1 MPAQGPPYG
10 PRQGPP
16 QDHPYGGNPYGAP
29 HGMPQEPWQPPQGR
43 PPQGQDQRRPPR
55 SAPPQDPYGPAPG
68 PRRRLLWT
76 AAVTGGVLVLLIAVI
91 AVTGG
96 FASDGTA
103 PPTVPLGKSI
113 DQTEF
118 QTTVLNGYWAQH
130 TNVIGQTTRTMVAR
144 LRVTNVGD
152 RTASLDDYLKTVV
165 PLQAWGAG
173 LLSTIDTTAYIGS
186 DKVEQLPPGIP
197 VDVLAHYTPNT
208 SDKHATTLNLRFC
221 QIQHRSDF
229 YYRGHQVWV
238 PACDGWGVF
247 DRRELVAPRD
257 ISGPGI
263 TQQQKVQKANELH
276 KQGEAARKK
285 KVFSYTGIVAQVNV
299 PLKGAS

>member
-1 MPAQGPPYG
+1 MPHGQPYDMPSGWGQAPPQGPGQGQGWGQVQSQGWSQAQGPG
-10 PRQGPP
+10 QGQGQTQGPG
-16 QDHPYGGNPYGAP
+16 QSK
-29 HGMPQEPWQPPQGR
+29 GR
-43 PPQGQDQRRPPR
+43 RKALWI
-55 SAPPQDPYGPAPG
+55 SAVA
-68 PRRRLLWT
+68 
-76 AAVTGGVLVLLIAVI
+76 GGVVVLLIAVI

-103 PPTVPLGKSI
+103 PRTVPLGKSI

-118 QTTVLNGYWAQH
+118 QTTVLGGYWAQH
-130 TNVIGQTTRTMVAR
+130 TNAIGQTTRTMVAR
-144 LRVTNVGD
+144 LRVTNAGD

-165 PLQAWGAG
+165 PLQAWGGG
-173 LLSTIDTTAYIGS
+173 LLSTIDTTAYNAGGKI
-186 DKVEQLPPGIP
+186 DQLPPGIP
-197 VDVLAHYTPNT
+197 VDVLAHYTPNPG
-208 SDKHATTLNLRFC
+208 DRHATTLNLRFC
-221 QIQHRSDF
+221 QVQHRSDF

-238 PACDGWGVF
+238 PACEGWDVF
-247 DRRELVAPRD
+247 DRREMVAPRD